1 MTSIIIGTYNR
12 GDLLRRSLYAYAK
25 IGDITLVIMDDGSTD
40 NTLDVVKEFAN
51 VDGLNIEYVNL
62 GEKTGYRDSAS
73 FLNIGIKYALHVLKA
88 DHIFITHPEIIPGRT
103 TIQNAVAKAKDKNT
117 WVSCKGYYLNQL
129 QQSVIDN
136 IVEKW
141 NTTFIRKLPN
151 FYDTPSAEHSGDPA
165 YLPINIEK
173 AKVWDSWIFAGGSR
187 SMWEYFGGL
196 TEFETWGS
204 VDVDLLR
211 RRRSAGMKT
220 VTPQRFSDY
229 VVHQN
234 HDNNAQ
240 RDVSKCMSALIEY
253 ETKEQALKPEL
264 LKA

>member
-1 MTSIIIGTYNR
+1 MTAIIIGTYNR
-12 GDLLRRSLYAYAK
+12 GDLLRRSLHAYAK
-25 IGDITLVIMDDGSTD
+25 IGGITLVIMDDGSTD
-40 NTLDVVKEFAN
+40 NTLDVIKDFAN
-51 VDGLNIEYVNL
+51 VDGLNIEYVNM

-103 TIQNAVAKAKDKNT
+103 TIQSAIEKAKDKTT
-117 WVSCKGYYLNQL
+117 WVSCKGYYLTVW
-129 QQSVIDN
+129 QQ
-136 IVEKW
+136 
-141 NTTFIRKLPN
+141 RYMQN
-151 FYDTPSAEHSGDPA
+151 FYSTFTAIDLKDKFNLSLYPSAEHSGDPA
-165 YLPINIEK
+165 YLPANIEK

-187 SMWEYFGGL
+187 EMWQYFGGL
-196 TEFETWGS
+196 TEFDTWGS

-211 RRRSAGMKT
+211 RRQAAGIKT
-220 VTPQRFSDY
+220 VTPQKFSDY

-240 RDVSKCMSALIEY
+240 RDLTKCMAALIEY

>member
-1 MTSIIIGTYNR
+1 MTAIIIGTYNR
-12 GDLLRRSLYAYAK
+12 GDLLRRSLHSYAK
-25 IGDITLVIMDDGSTD
+25 TGGITLVIMDDGSTD
-40 NTLDVVKEFAN
+40 NTLDVIKEFAN
-51 VDGLNIEYVNL
+51 VDGLNIEYVNM

-103 TIQNAVAKAKDKNT
+103 TIQSAIEKAKDKNI
-117 WVSCKGYYLNQL
+117 WVSCKGYYLTPLHQ
-129 QQSVIDN
+129 DYM
-136 IVEKW
+136 ERFK
-141 NTTFIRKLPN
+141 TFNAIEIMQEFDLSKS
-151 FYDTPSAEHSGDPA
+151 PSAEHSGNPD
-165 YLPINIEK
+165 YLPANIEK

-187 SMWEYFGGL
+187 EMWQYFGGL

-211 RRRSAGMKT
+211 RRQAAGIKT

-240 RDVSKCMSALIEY
+240 RDVTKCMAALIEY

>member
-1 MTSIIIGTYNR
+1 MTAIIIGTYNR
-12 GDLLRRSLYAYAK
+12 GDLLRRSLHAYAK
-25 IGDITLVIMDDGSTD
+25 TGGITLVIMDDGSTD
-40 NTLDVVKEFAN
+40 NTLQVVKEFAN

-62 GEKTGYRDSAS
+62 GPKTGYRDSAS
-73 FLNIGIKYALHVLKA
+73 YLNVGIKYALHVLKA
-88 DHIFITHPEIIPGRT
+88 DHIFITHPEIIVGRT
-103 TIQNAVAKAKDKNT
+103 TIQSAVARAKNKNI
-117 WVSCKGYYLNQL
+117 WVSCKGYYLTELHQDYM
-129 QQSVIDN
+129 QYYKTFDAIDLKD
-136 IVEKW
+136 E
-141 NTTFIRKLPN
+141 FDLKLS
-151 FYDTPSAEHSGDPA
+151 PSPEHSGNPD
-165 YLPINIEK
+165 YLPANIDK

-187 SMWEYFGGL
+187 AMWEYFGGL

-211 RRRSAGMKT
+211 RRHAAGMKT
-220 VTPQRFSDY
+220 VTPQKFSDY

-240 RDVSKCMSALIEY
+240 RDVTKCMAALIDY

>member
-1 MTSIIIGTYNR
+1 MTAIIIGTYNR
-12 GDLLRRSLYAYAK
+12 GDLLIRSLHAYAK
-25 IGDITLVIMDDGSTD
+25 IGGITLVIMDDGSTD
-40 NTLDVVKEFAN
+40 NTLDVIKEFAN
-51 VDGLNIEYVNL
+51 GDGLNIEYVNM

-88 DHIFITHPEIIPGRT
+88 DHIFITHPEIIPGCT
-103 TIQNAVAKAKDKNT
+103 TIQSAVARAKNKNT
-117 WVSCKGYYLNQL
+117 WVSCKGYYLTPLHQDYM
-129 QQSVIDN
+129 QYYKTFDAIDLKG
-136 IVEKW
+136 E
-141 NTTFIRKLPN
+141 
-151 FYDTPSAEHSGDPA
+151 FYLSKSPSAEHSGDPA
-165 YLPINIEK
+165 YLPANIEK

-187 SMWEYFGGL
+187 AMWEYFGGL

-211 RRRSAGMKT
+211 RRHAAGMKT

-240 RDVSKCMSALIEY
+240 RDVAKCMAALIEY
-253 ETKEQALKPEL
+253 ETKEQALKTEL